1 MDRRALLIEILFHL
15 DSALHLM
22 EISEDKPDD
31 EDAIWNGIMAVH
43 GTAETQ
49 LNLILIDEIEAQDQ
63 NG

>member
-1 MDRRALLIEILFHL
+1 MDRRTLLIEILFHL

-22 EISEDKPDD
+22 ETCPDKPDD

-43 GTAETQ
+43 GTAENQ
-49 LNLILIDEIEAQDQ
+49 LNGILLGEARKE